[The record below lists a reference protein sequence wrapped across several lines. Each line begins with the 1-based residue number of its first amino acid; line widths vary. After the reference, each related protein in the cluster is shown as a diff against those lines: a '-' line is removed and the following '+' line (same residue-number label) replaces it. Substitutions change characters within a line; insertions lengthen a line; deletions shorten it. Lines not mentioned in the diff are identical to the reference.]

1 MSLVATYIFFFRG
14 IFFRIKFSLTIF
26 FSFFKIELNLHFSK
40 CLHIYLYLWALLY
53 KNKAWSTF
61 FYVPIL
67 WPKEKETRPVFVFNK
82 KGRAFRQ
89 HLNPLIKM
97 LKHFQNFVHVLKKLI
112 AFVLTNGHTWT
123 RMNLKCLKRD
133 NSRTYVLLFFLICR
147 SELSKTNIWESNHFC
162 KQKNW

>member
-1 MSLVATYIFFFRG
+1 MSLFATYIFFFRG
-14 IFFRIKFSLTIF
+14 IFFRIKFSLTIS

-61 FYVPIL
+61 FMFL
-67 WPKEKETRPVFVFNK
+67 FCDQKKKETRPVFVFNR

-97 LKHFQNFVHVLKKLI
+97 LKHFQNFVHVLKKINRLCI
-112 AFVLTNGHTWT
+112 NEWPY
-123 RMNLKCLKRD
+123 MN
-133 NSRTYVLLFFLICR
+133 SH
-147 SELSKTNIWESNHFC
+147 EP
-162 KQKNW
+162 